1 MADQSPRLK
10 AVLATMALVLYAIIL
25 LNEPGAWPSNAH
37 MRAVAVTP
45 QANWVYPP
53 YTDIRPQD
61 AMHDTGG

>member
-1 MADQSPRLK
+1 
-10 AVLATMALVLYAIIL
+10 MALVLYAIIL